1 MDMVRSKEKS
11 EAVEGAKKA
20 LPEITARCQNH
31 LTLCFSTGI
40 KAFDDLHY
48 KAYNPVA
55 VESAWSEWWEK
66 EVFFRPELTD
76 EGQVKDAASFVI
88 VLPPRNITDNLRTD
102 HALGNALQDIMMR
115 WSHIHGKTTLWL
127 PGCDHASI
135 STQSVVENM
144 LWRRQGKTRHD
155 LGRTKFIETV
165 WEWKEEYHQRIN
177 NNLSAAVVETFV
189 TLHEEGLIYRANR
202 LVNWC
207 TKFNTT
213 LSNLEVVNK
222 ELSGRTLLGVPGYD
236 RKIEFGVMAHFK
248 CRIEGSDETIEVAT
262 TRPETVLGDMDIAI
276 HTADERY

>member
-1 MDMVRSKEKS
+1 MDMVTNSPSSTTIQTQDNGGSIQLPHDPVMGIAASMILSDPADRQRAPNIRPALPTWVPKREQTTLAARSWRMSVRSKEKS

-177 NNLSAAVVETFV
+177 NVQRKMGGSLTGAGKPLPWTRTS
-189 TLHEEGLIYRANR
+189 R
-202 LVNWC
+202 LPW
-207 TKFNTT
+207 
-213 LSNLEVVNK
+213 
-222 ELSGRTLLGVPGYD
+222 
-236 RKIEFGVMAHFK
+236 
-248 CRIEGSDETIEVAT
+248 
-262 TRPETVLGDMDIAI
+262 
-276 HTADERY
+276 